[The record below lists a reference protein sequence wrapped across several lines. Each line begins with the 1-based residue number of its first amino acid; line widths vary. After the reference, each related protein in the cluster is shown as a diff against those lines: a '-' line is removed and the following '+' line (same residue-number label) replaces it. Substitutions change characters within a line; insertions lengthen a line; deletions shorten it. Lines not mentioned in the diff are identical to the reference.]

1 MAIVIT
7 SILFII
13 IGLTLG
19 GGGLWLVTLGG
30 SVFYLFA
37 GLMFLITAGLLLM
50 RKAVALWVYA
60 VLVVAALAWAIWEVG
75 FDWWQLGPRGGMRVA
90 AAKQPG
96 TDEIDSKADHRD
108 GDRLGKTDRHRI
120 CKAQPAFPGHQQ
132 GDQRKD
138 DGAGEAGEIT
148 ELAGAEGETRIARLL
163 AGKEIGERRNQ
174 KRAGMTIT
182 FSPAAAALAISSP
195 SQANC
200 SSLSAPFHGWA
211 FLSPLACRS
220 ASIFAARAR

>member
-60 VLVVAALAWAIWEVG
+60 VLVVTALGWAVWEVG
-75 FDWWQLGPRGGMRVA
+75 FDWGSWGRA
-90 AAKQPG
+90 AA
-96 TDEIDSKADHRD
+96 
-108 GDRLGKTDRHRI
+108 
-120 CKAQPAFPGHQQ
+120 
-132 GDQRKD
+132 
-138 DGAGEAGEIT
+138 
-148 ELAGAEGETRIARLL
+148 
-163 AGKEIGERRNQ
+163 
-174 KRAGMTIT
+174 
-182 FSPAAAALAISSP
+182 
-195 SQANC
+195 
-200 SSLSAPFHGWA
+200 
-211 FLSPLACRS
+211 
-220 ASIFAARAR
+220 